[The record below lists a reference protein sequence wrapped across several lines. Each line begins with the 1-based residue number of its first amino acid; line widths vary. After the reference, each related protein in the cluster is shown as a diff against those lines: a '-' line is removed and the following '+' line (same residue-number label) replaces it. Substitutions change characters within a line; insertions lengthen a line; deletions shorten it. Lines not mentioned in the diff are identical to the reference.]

1 MNGDGE
7 PVPAVTHAQE
17 SCRDRQFCLCV
28 GFCFQAYLT
37 RPECRDWA
45 PDSDTGRPAAD
56 PGGSNR

>member
-17 SCRDRQFCLCV
+17 SCRDRQYCLCR
-28 GFCFQAYLT
+28 GFCFQAYLM

-45 PDSDTGRPAAD
+45 PDSDTGRPA
-56 PGGSNR
+56 